1 MKNSITSAFPRDED
15 NLWYLNGLTKR
26 EWYAGLAMQSM
37 LATWAREEDQVTACA
52 KMAIRAA
59 DALLEQLDKTD
70 NVK

>member
-1 MKNSITSAFPRDED
+1 MKNSITSAFPRGED
-15 NLWYLNGLTKR
+15 DLWYLQGLTKR

-37 LATWAREEDQVTACA
+37 LATWAREEDQLAACA

-59 DALLEQLDKTD
+59 DTILEQLDKTD